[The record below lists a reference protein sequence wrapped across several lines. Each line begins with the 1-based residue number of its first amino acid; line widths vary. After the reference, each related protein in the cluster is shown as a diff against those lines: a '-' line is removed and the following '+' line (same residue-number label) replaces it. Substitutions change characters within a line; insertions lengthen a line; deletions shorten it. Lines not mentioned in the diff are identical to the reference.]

1 MSKKVLV
8 IMGGFSAEKEVS
20 ITSGKG
26 IETALKKLGYE
37 VISHIL
43 VDSNKLIEIIKK
55 EKPDVVFNALH
66 GNWGEDGEIQ
76 GLLDMMQIPY
86 THSGLKASAIGMD
99 KNITKLVCRS
109 IGIKVPEG
117 EKMTFADFCQFGT
130 GIDYPYVIK
139 PVSDGSSVGVY
150 IIRSATDLEKV
161 DFSDINTEILIEKYI
176 EGQELTV
183 AVLQS
188 KALTVTEMCPKKGF
202 YDYHA
207 KYTDGATMHIIPAK
221 IPQNV
226 FDNAK
231 QLAEK
236 LHKELGCKTVS
247 RSDFR
252 YNKKDGLV
260 LLEINTAPGMT
271 PLSLVPEQYAH
282 TGGTY
287 EKLCQILVEEAS
299 CRKIS

>member
-1 MSKKVLV
+1 
-8 IMGGFSAEKEVS
+8 MGGFSAEKDVS

-26 IETALKKLGYE
+26 IEAALKKVGYD
-37 VISHIL
+37 VISHTL
-43 VDSNKLIEIIKK
+43 TDSTKLIETIIK
-55 EKPDVVFNALH
+55 EKPDVIFNALH

-76 GLLDMMQIPY
+76 GLLDMMQVPY

-99 KNITKLVCRS
+99 KNMTKLLCQS
-109 IGIKVPEG
+109 LDIKVPAG
-117 EKMTFADFCQFGT
+117 EKMTFADFCQHGT
-130 GIDYPYVIK
+130 NVDYPYVIK

-150 IIRSATDLEKV
+150 IIRSAEDLENV

-183 AVLQS
+183 SVLQG
-188 KALTVTEMCPKKGF
+188 KALTVTEMRPKKGF

-207 KYTDGATMHIIPAK
+207 KYTDGATEHIIPAQ
-221 IPQNV
+221 IPETIFNQ
-226 FDNAK
+226 A
-231 QLAEK
+231 LRSAEK

-271 PLSLVPEQYAH
+271 PLSLVPEQYIH
-282 TGGTY
+282 VGGNY

-299 CRKIS
+299 CRKI

>member
-1 MSKKVLV
+1 MSKKVLI
-8 IMGGFSAEKEVS
+8 IMGGFSAEKDVS

-26 IETALKKLGYE
+26 VEAALKKSGYD
-37 VISHIL
+37 VVSHKL
-43 VDSNKLIEIIKK
+43 VDSSKLIEAIIK

-76 GLLDMMQIPY
+76 GLLDMMQVPY

-99 KNITKLVCRS
+99 KHMTKLLCQSV
-109 IGIKVPEG
+109 GIKVPAG
-117 EKMTFADFCQFGT
+117 EKMTFADFCQYGT
-130 GIDYPYVIK
+130 TVDYPYVIK
-139 PVSDGSSVGVY
+139 PVCDGSSVGVY
-150 IIRSATDLEKV
+150 IIRSAKDLEKV
-161 DFSDINTEILIEKYI
+161 DFSDIDTEILIEKYI

-183 AVLQS
+183 AVLQD
-188 KALTVTEMCPKKGF
+188 KALTVTEMRPKKGF

-207 KYTDGATMHIIPAK
+207 KYTDGATTHIIPAE
-221 IPQNV
+221 IPETV
-226 FDNAK
+226 FNQALRD
-231 QLAEK
+231 AEK

-271 PLSLVPEQYAH
+271 PLSLVPEQYIH
-282 TGGTY
+282 TGGSY

-299 CRKIS
+299 CRKM

>member
-1 MSKKVLV
+1 
-8 IMGGFSAEKEVS
+8 MGGFSAEKEVS

-99 KNITKLVCRS
+99 KNITKLVCNS

-130 GIDYPYVIK
+130 SVDYPYVIK

-150 IIRSATDLEKV
+150 IIRSAADLEKV

-183 AVLQS
+183 AVLQG